1 MLNAGDTMLEYK
13 SSLLQCHPDT
23 HDATYM
29 LASVSYFE
37 PDLSEKLVTLNTG
50 RSKSPVSPASQA
62 DSIFL
67 YCQACL
73 YHNISGCICF

>member
-37 PDLSEKLVTLNTG
+37 PGLSEKLPLKGHIKYKKV
-50 RSKSPVSPASQA
+50 
-62 DSIFL
+62 
-67 YCQACL
+67 
-73 YHNISGCICF
+73 